1 MNNVKN
7 DNTSSSIPKVTHYG
21 TVHFGADVECEAVVL
36 ADGRR
41 GFNRRQ
47 LVETV
52 GFNKNVSGSRF
63 GRFLAEIAPNALKV
77 YEETSSSV
85 SMPNGAIATFISCDV
100 IPELASAVIRQ
111 AVAGTLSHQRR
122 FLIEPCL
129 AIQYSL
135 SKVGI
140 ASLIDEATG
149 YQYHRA
155 PDALQDLFA
164 KLLRESAS
172 DWERRFHPD
181 FYEAIYGLFGW
192 RYNPVKPKPFIVG
205 KITLEWVYEPVFPP
219 AILVE
224 IKERQ
229 GSDKM
234 HQWLTVDG
242 GLRLMEKQKD
252 AVMMI
257 ARSSTDYADFANRC
271 AIAFFKRGQMPILYP
286 REG

>member
-36 ADGRR
+36 ANGER

-47 LVETV
+47 AMQVIGLHKDGKVD
-52 GFNKNVSGSRF
+52 RF
-63 GRFLAEIAPNALKV
+63 RSFLAEIAPNALTLLDKKGCPV
-77 YEETSSSV
+77 V
-85 SMPNGAIATFISCDV
+85 MPSGQKANFVPCDV
-100 IPELASAVIRQ
+100 ITDFAAGVIRQ
-111 AVAGTLSHQRR
+111 AVTGKLHPQRQAM
-122 FLIEPCL
+122 IEPCL

>member
-1 MNNVKN
+1 MKN
-7 DNTSSSIPKVTHYG
+7 DNTSSSIQKVTHYG
-21 TVHFGADVECEAVVL
+21 DVSFGHAVTSQALVL
-36 ADGRR
+36 ESGER

-47 LVETV
+47 IMQVV
-52 GFNKNVSGSRF
+52 GFNKNSESNRF
-63 GRFLAEIAPNALKV
+63 RSFLAEIAPNALTLLDKKGSQV
-77 YEETSSSV
+77 V
-85 SMPNGAIATFISCDV
+85 MPSGQKASFVPCDV
-100 IPELASAVIRQ
+100 VPDFAAGVIRQ
-111 AVAGTLSHQRR
+111 AVTGKLHPQRQA
-122 FLIEPCL
+122 LIEPCL
-129 AIQYSL
+129 AIQESL
-135 SKVGI
+135 AKVGI

-164 KLLRESAS
+164 RLLRESAS

-192 RYNPVKPKPFIVG
+192 QYDPAKPKPFIVG
-205 KITLEWVYEPVFPP
+205 KITLECVYEPVFPP
-219 AILVE
+219 EILIE

-257 ARSSTDYADFANRC
+257 ARSSANYADFANRC

-286 REG
+286 REV

>member
-1 MNNVKN
+1 MKSETPLV
-7 DNTSSSIPKVTHYG
+7 KVTHYG

-52 GFNKNVSGSRF
+52 GFNKNVSASRF
-63 GRFLAEIAPNALKV
+63 SHFLAEIAPNALKV

-85 SMPNGAIATFISCDV
+85 SMPNGAKATFIACDV
-100 IPELASAVIRQ
+100 IPELASEVIRQ
-111 AVAGTLSHQRR
+111 AIAGTLSQQRR

-135 SKVGI
+135 SKLGI
-140 ASLIDEATG
+140 AALIDEATG

-155 PDALQDLFA
+155 PDYLQNLFD
-164 KLLRESAS
+164 KLIRESAS

-192 RYNPVKPKPFIVG
+192 QYNPAKPKPFIVG

-219 AILVE
+219 EILVE

-234 HQWLTVDG
+234 HQWLTKEG
-242 GLRLMEKQKD
+242 GLQLMEKQRD

-257 ARSSTDYADFANRC
+257 ARSSIDYADFANRC

-286 REG
+286 REAA

>member
-1 MNNVKN
+1 MKN

-21 TVHFGADVECEAVVL
+21 AFRIGDIALECVVL
-36 ADGRR
+36 ADGTCGYVKRQFIEAI
-41 GFNRRQ
+41 GFKGKNLSTRFRHF
-47 LVETV
+47 LTET
-52 GFNKNVSGSRF
+52 
-63 GRFLAEIAPNALKV
+63 APNALILFDKSESPV
-77 YEETSSSV
+77 V
-85 SMPNGAIATFISCDV
+85 KMPSGGTAHFI
-100 IPELASAVIRQ
+100 P
-111 AVAGTLSHQRR
+111 AGTLTEVVAGVMESALAGTLHTQRQHLVKPCSAIYR
-122 FLIEPCL
+122 ALAKTGEAALI
-129 AIQYSL
+129 
-135 SKVGI
+135 G
-140 ASLIDEATG
+140 EATG

-192 RYNPVKPKPFIVG
+192 QYDPVKPKPFIVG
-205 KITLEWVYEPVFPP
+205 KITLECVYEPVFPP

-229 GSDKM
+229 GSDKI
-234 HQWLTVDG
+234 HQWLTADG
-242 GLRLMEKQKD
+242 GLRLMEKQRD